1 MDAAAGL
8 FSAQLAAQGQKP
20 AAHVTRDAERAR
32 AVGEEFEAFVISSF
46 AESMFSG
53 VPTDGPFGGGH
64 GEQVFRS
71 LLIQE
76 YGKEMSKAGGIGL
89 ADQVTREML
98 KMQEVQ
104 Q

>member
-1 MDAAAGL
+1 MNAASGL

-20 AAHVTRDAERAR
+20 SLPQTRSAAEAR
-32 AVGEEFEAFVISSF
+32 AVAEEFEGFVISSF
-46 AESMFSG
+46 AESMFAG
-53 VPTDGPFGGGH
+53 VETDGPFGGGH
-64 GEQVFRS
+64 GEKVFRS